1 MFKYAG
7 VEYRRRKINV
17 DSRYRNLF
25 QTPSPNEVSV
35 NIGEDFN
42 DIAVARFTDVQIPAT
57 DYNIT
62 EYNNK
67 FTLVDDGVEYNIE
80 IPIGDYD
87 TTTLVTW
94 LGTELNSL
102 GATNAYSISTNNNG
116 QLVIQGVGG
125 TLPFQLLFQ
134 TGPNSDVINNNANGG
149 TWSITEF
156 NGSSRLI
163 MGFNIEDYTSTG
175 GPIGEIVSPNKIN
188 LSGESYVLVKVEAA
202 RGGGGNEFDD
212 VFIPDGQGKSVF
224 FKVPLCSPRNAV
236 TFWSNDIDDYKVFGT
251 ALKRM
256 RALKFSLL
264 RFDGNPYNTRGVDWS
279 ATLVF
284 GTLK

>member
-1 MFKYAG
+1 MFKYQG

-25 QTPSPNEVSV
+25 QTPSPNVVSL
-35 NIGEDFN
+35 NLGEDFN
-42 DIAVARFTDVQIPAT
+42 DIVVARFTDVQIPAT

-80 IPIGDYD
+80 IDIGDYD

-94 LGTELNSL
+94 LGTALNSL
-102 GATNAYSISTNNNG
+102 GATNAYSVSTNCNG
-116 QLVIQGVGG
+116 KLVIQATGG
-125 TLPFQLLFQ
+125 TLPFQLLFES
-134 TGPNSDVINNNANGG
+134 GPNSDKINNNANGG

-163 MGFNIEDYTSTG
+163 MGFDIADYTSTG
-175 GPIGEIVSPNKIN
+175 GPIGEIVSPNKLN
-188 LSGESYVLVKVEAA
+188 LIGENYVLVKVESA
-202 RGGGGNEFDD
+202 RGGSGNEFDD
-212 VFIPDGQGKSVF
+212 VYIPDGQGKSVF

-236 TFWSNDIDDYKVFGT
+236 TFWNNDEDDYKVFST
-251 ALKRM
+251 VLKRI
-256 RALKFSLL
+256 RALKFSLF
-264 RFDGNPYNTRGVDWS
+264 RFDGNPYNTRGIDWS
-279 ATLVF
+279 ATLVL